1 VSCRV
6 CVTMVGLPFSSIVK
20 SIFVGGERIVCCVQ
34 SGSVL
39 SVCLVMLG

>member
-1 VSCRV
+1 MSCRV

-34 SGSVL
+34 GGYRLCQFVL
-39 SVCLVMLG
+39 LC